1 MGRIRAVVF
10 DIGGV
15 LEITPDLGV
24 TRSWAARLGLAAGDV
39 DGRLRDVWA
48 AGRVGAMA
56 EADVYRA
63 MRDRLGLDDRQLA
76 AFVADFWREYLGTAN
91 TALIEYARGLRPR
104 FRTGILSNSF
114 VGAREREEAAYGFA
128 GLVDEIVYSHEDGL
142 AKPDPRAYR
151 LVCAR
156 LGAAPRETVLLDDK
170 AVNVAGARL
179 AGLHAVRFR
188 DTARAIG
195 ELEGML
201 AAGPANREHQE

>member
-1 MGRIRAVVF
+1 MGRIRAIVF

-114 VGAREREEAAYGFA
+114 VGAREREEAA
-128 GLVDEIVYSHEDGL
+128 
-142 AKPDPRAYR
+142 
-151 LVCAR
+151 
-156 LGAAPRETVLLDDK
+156 
-170 AVNVAGARL
+170 
-179 AGLHAVRFR
+179 
-188 DTARAIG
+188 
-195 ELEGML
+195 
-201 AAGPANREHQE
+201 